1 MSVVYLPLEPYQ
13 ERYTEFI
20 KEWTLEALEAK
31 FDSVVVIEGASPDR
45 LRRIGE
51 GSVLDVFGRTTW
63 CVSQVAQVLQLA
75 LTSDDVVY
83 VDDMFHPGLEALPYA
98 WATRGV
104 RPAVVVRNWAQ
115 SVDRHDFTYRLG
127 MRPWMRH
134 YERMVESFSDVVLC
148 GSSCHADE
156 MRLAGWRKRIEV
168 VGLPFRGQTVRQIA
182 AAGAPRLTQADP
194 PRWDAVYSSRLDPEK
209 QPALM
214 VEVARR
220 LRAAGRSLVV
230 CTGSPDIRSSDP
242 KLGRFVAEAE
252 AAGDLA
258 VLRNCRKA
266 DYYGALSRASLHLN
280 TSLQDYVSY
289 GVLEASALGVP
300 SLCPAYKSFPEV
312 FDGDPR
318 RLYVPFSAE
327 ECVAKALSLL
337 ADPPPLRAIEEPA
350 RRHDEALARTADI
363 IAGLHQ

>member
-20 KEWTLEALEAK
+20 KDWTVEALEAK
-31 FDSVVVIEGASPDR
+31 FDQVVVIEGDDAQR
-45 LRRIGE
+45 LRRISQ
-51 GSVLDVFGRTTW
+51 GSVLDVFDRTTW
-63 CVSQVAQVLQLA
+63 CVSQVAQVLQLS

-134 YERMVESFSDVVLC
+134 YERMVESFASVVLC
-148 GSSCHADE
+148 GSTCHADE
-156 MRLAGWRKRIEV
+156 MRLAGWRARIEV
-168 VGLPFRGQTVRQIA
+168 VGLPFRSATVREIA
-182 AAGAPRLTQADP
+182 RRTPEPERRFDV
-194 PRWDAVYSSRLDPEK
+194 VYSSRLDPEK
-209 QPALM
+209 QPAFM

-220 LRAAGRSLVV
+220 LRAAGYSLAV

-242 KLGRFVAEAE
+242 RLGRLVAEAE
-252 AAGDLA
+252 AAGDLT

-266 DYYGALSRASLHLN
+266 EYYGALARASLHLN

-312 FDGDPR
+312 FGGDPR

-327 ECVAKALSLL
+327 ECAGKALSLL
-337 ADPPPLRAIEEPA
+337 LDPPPSQSVEAPA
-350 RRHDEALARTADI
+350 RRHDEALARTAEI
-363 IAGLHQ
+363 IAELRR